1 MYPSHLIFGF
11 LFLFFGKHISHK
23 TCHFNHFSMWSSE
36 APVCLRRVATALT
49 PSRHRARGGPCS
61 AVQLRHS
68 ACVGPCASAESH
80 AACPAVPG
88 WSLGFAVPGFVR
100 AERASA
106 LPSSFGPAGFHRAHT
121 SHSVYR
127 SPVMDSWSRPPFGCR
142 GRRCSEHV
150 RTRVRLSPGLR
161 LFGGHTHVRADL
173 LLCVAPLHL
182 PFRGPADRS
191 PPPPAGVC
199 APGRPGS
206 ASFRSVALRWVSGG
220 VSLGFTLRFPDD

>member
-1 MYPSHLIFGF
+1 MVFYFYFLENTSHIKLAISTISQCGVQRHPFASAGSRPPSPGAD
-11 LFLFFGKHISHK
+11 
-23 TCHFNHFSMWSSE
+23 TVPVAAPAPRSSS
-36 APVCLRRVATALT
+36 ATPPAWG
-49 PSRHRARGGPCS
+49 RARQRSHTPRVLPCL
-61 AVQLRHS
+61 AGHS
-68 ACVGPCASAESH
+68 ASRFPAS
-80 AACPAVPG
+80 
-88 WSLGFAVPGFVR
+88 
-100 AERASA
+100 SA
-106 LPSSFGPAGFHRAHT
+106 PPSSFGPAGFHRAHT

-127 SPVMDSWSRPPFGCR
+127 SPVMDRWLRPPFGCR
-142 GRRCSEHV
+142 GRRCSERV

-173 LLCVAPLHL
+173 LLRVAPLHL